1 MVTNLQSLV
10 NGSNL
15 SLILAF
21 VTENAHFFFH
31 FSIEKKKEKREGLR
45 CCVRYYKI
53 NWRTGADPK
62 KGHIF
67 FRQGI
72 KKNEILYGRTQ
83 KKEKTLSTPPQ
94 TKQAKGEFFH
104 LFCIVLAAWPSGK
117 AGDCKSFFPSSN
129 LGVAWSTNDK
139 TRNPLFCLAGLTRRI
154 FSSKVRDSWN
164 FRDSK

>member
-83 KKEKTLSTPPQ
+83 KKEKTLSTPPPKQNKQRGNFFIYFVSFWRHGRAVRRGTANPFSPVQIWVSPDQQ
-94 TKQAKGEFFH
+94 T
-104 LFCIVLAAWPSGK
+104 IRLAIPYSAW
-117 AGDCKSFFPSSN
+117 
-129 LGVAWSTNDK
+129 LV
-139 TRNPLFCLAGLTRRI
+139 
-154 FSSKVRDSWN
+154 
-164 FRDSK
+164 